1 MRANEEDFDGFYAAV
16 FARLVGQL
24 TLVTGNLHEAE
35 EVVQEA
41 LARAVPRWARLR
53 AYDVPEAWVRR
64 VALNLATSH
73 HRQAR
78 RRLTAL
84 LRLGPPPV
92 VPPVSADALALAE
105 SLRALSMPH
114 RQVLVLHHLLGLPVE
129 EVADGYAHQAN
140 PPGPAAAR
148 RRSRARRR
156 ATAVAVTG
164 IIVAGAAAV
173 GLLWPP
179 REPPTPPL
187 QPPQSTAWFKATYLP
202 HGFRFNA
209 AEEYPQE
216 LIGLPIPGAR
226 SFRGPTRVR
235 GARAEGELT
244 VSVNPQLHT
253 LDVTREARTWPTVR
267 VVGVRGRAGLLLPA
281 RPGNFTSG
289 LTWLEH
295 PGVVAQTAGWNL
307 PDAELLR
314 VAEGLRITMA
324 RGQPTIEGGA
334 LPA

>member
-73 HRQAR
+73 HRRCHRSRRTRSRWPRRYGHCRCPTAR
-78 RRLTAL
+78 CWSCTTCSACQSRRWPASWPSRWAPSRPGWCGAAAPWPAASPNPSRRCPTMDDL
-84 LRLGPPPV
+84 LDRLQE
-92 VPPVSADALALAE
+92 L
-105 SLRALSMPH
+105 
-114 RQVLVLHHLLGLPVE
+114 
-129 EVADGYAHQAN
+129 ADGYAHQAN

-164 IIVAGAAAV
+164 ILVAGAAAV

-187 QPPQSTAWFKATYLP
+187 QPPQS
-202 HGFRFNA
+202 
-209 AEEYPQE
+209 
-216 LIGLPIPGAR
+216 
-226 SFRGPTRVR
+226 
-235 GARAEGELT
+235 
-244 VSVNPQLHT
+244 
-253 LDVTREARTWPTVR
+253 
-267 VVGVRGRAGLLLPA
+267 
-281 RPGNFTSG
+281 
-289 LTWLEH
+289 
-295 PGVVAQTAGWNL
+295 
-307 PDAELLR
+307 
-314 VAEGLRITMA
+314 
-324 RGQPTIEGGA
+324 
-334 LPA
+334 

>member
-105 SLRALSMPH
+105 ALRALSMPH

-129 EVADGYAHQAN
+129 EVARQLAIPVGTVKARLARGRRALARRLAEPIQELPDGYAHQAN

-164 IIVAGAAAV
+164 ILVAGAAAV

-179 REPPTPPL
+179 RETPTPPL

-202 HGFRFNA
+202 H
-209 AEEYPQE
+209 
-216 LIGLPIPGAR
+216 
-226 SFRGPTRVR
+226 
-235 GARAEGELT
+235 
-244 VSVNPQLHT
+244 
-253 LDVTREARTWPTVR
+253 
-267 VVGVRGRAGLLLPA
+267 
-281 RPGNFTSG
+281 
-289 LTWLEH
+289 
-295 PGVVAQTAGWNL
+295 
-307 PDAELLR
+307 
-314 VAEGLRITMA
+314 
-324 RGQPTIEGGA
+324 
-334 LPA
+334 